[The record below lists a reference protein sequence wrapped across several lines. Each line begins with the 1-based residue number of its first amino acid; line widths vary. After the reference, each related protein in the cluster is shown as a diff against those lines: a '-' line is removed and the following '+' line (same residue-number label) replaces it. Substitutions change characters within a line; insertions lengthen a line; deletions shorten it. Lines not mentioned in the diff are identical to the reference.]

1 MSEKNQY
8 IEKAKARIAQWDAEI
23 DKMKAKADEAE
34 AGAKIEYQKQLS
46 EMRTQRDEADSRLTE
61 LRNAS
66 DEAWEDVK
74 FGFDKAWDDISNA
87 FTNATSRY
95 K

>member
-23 DKMKAKADEAE
+23 DKMKAKTDEAE
-34 AGAKIEYQKQLS
+34 ADAKIEYQKQLD
-46 EMRTQRDEADSRLTE
+46 EMRTQRDKANARLTE

-66 DEAWEDVK
+66 DDAWEDMMS
-74 FGFDKAWDDISNA
+74 GFVKAWDDISNA
-87 FTNATSRY
+87 FTNAASRY

>member
-23 DKMKAKADEAE
+23 DKMKAKTDEAE
-34 AGAKIEYQKQLS
+34 ADAKIEYQKQLD
-46 EMRTQRDEADSRLTE
+46 EMRTQRDKANARLAE
-61 LRNAS
+61 LQNAS
-66 DEAWEDVK
+66 DDAWEDMMS
-74 FGFDKAWDDISNA
+74 GFVKAWDDISNA
-87 FTNATSRY
+87 FTNAASRY

>member
-34 AGAKIEYQKQLS
+34 ADAKIEYQKQLS
-46 EMRTQRDEADSRLTE
+46 EMRTQRDETFCCCTPFRLVRAQRE
-61 LRNAS
+61 ENLLL
-66 DEAWEDVK
+66 
-74 FGFDKAWDDISNA
+74 FP
-87 FTNATSRY
+87 TS
-95 K
+95 